1 MPEALRL
8 QGIKKALH
16 EVLSSEENSSCRAF
30 CCALFF
36 SEFREIGKRKQQF
49 LRAVGGIGELNLRT
63 GLIAFGDVGHRN
75 DHTVTELGVMHLVS
89 HGEAPLVGSAF
100 LAGGN

>member
-63 GLIAFGDVGHRN
+63 GLSRLATLAIETITPSPN
-75 DHTVTELGVMHLVS
+75 LV
-89 HGEAPLVGSAF
+89 
-100 LAGGN
+100 